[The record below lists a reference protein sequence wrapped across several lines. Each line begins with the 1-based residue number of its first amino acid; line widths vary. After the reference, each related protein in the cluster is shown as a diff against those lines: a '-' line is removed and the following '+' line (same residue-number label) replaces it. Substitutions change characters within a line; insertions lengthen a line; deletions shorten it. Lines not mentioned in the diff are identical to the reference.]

1 MREITFQIQGLGLSV
16 PAENHPAQTES
27 LFEVLVTSGLSRL
40 GLWQAIEQMARGRV
54 QQRTNISLQR
64 SHVLLT
70 NGVPQGVVLVT
81 TDTTPRIDHLLVNA
95 LLNRAEVGMILL
107 VSALES
113 LRVAGVQQVTARVNE
128 DDTELIA
135 VFQDFGF
142 TV

>member
-16 PAENHPAQTES
+16 PAEYHPAQTES

-64 SHVLLT
+64 SHVLIT
-70 NGVPQGVVLVT
+70 NGVLQGVVLVT

-95 LLNRAEVGMILL
+95 LLNRTEIGALL
-107 VSALES
+107 MTAALEPLQAS
-113 LRVAGVQQVTARVNE
+113 GVQQVTARVHE
-128 DDTELIA
+128 DDTELITL
-135 VFQDFGF
+135 FQGFGF
-142 TV
+142 IV